1 MDFSFH
7 NIDKTNVDDYEFLNS
22 KPRTSLWTEEVDA

>member
-1 MDFSFH
+1 MDFSFR
-7 NIDKTNVDDYEFLNS
+7 NIDKTNVDDFEFLNS

>member
-1 MDFSFH
+1 MDFSFRS
-7 NIDKTNVDDYEFLNS
+7 IDKTNVDDFEFLNS

>member
-1 MDFSFH
+1 MDFSFR
-7 NIDKTNVDDYEFLNS
+7 NIDKTNVDGFEFLNS